1 MEYIYHTTVC
11 SMLQALVAGAVWG
24 VYYDVFRM
32 LRRLIGFSRVSIALQ
47 DVFFWL
53 TSAFCLFF
61 VCIQLNNGFIR
72 IYFILFA
79 FVGWGIYFATLGK
92 MISVIFGC
100 IADFVGRIFEIVR
113 TCVMSG
119 MAKIYLTLKSNR

>member
-53 TSAFCLFF
+53 TS
-61 VCIQLNNGFIR
+61 V
-72 IYFILFA
+72 
-79 FVGWGIYFATLGK
+79 
-92 MISVIFGC
+92 
-100 IADFVGRIFEIVR
+100 VGRIFEIVR